1 MYKKILLP
9 LDLSNTT
16 NQRKAVKTAIEMA
29 QTFNSMLHVMTVI
42 PDYGMSIVSSYFPID
57 HEKTMIADTKQNLA
71 AYVAKNIPD
80 AIRKKQIVA
89 HGTIYSEILDYANKA
104 KVNLIVMA
112 SHRPELKD
120 YLVGPNASRVV
131 RHANCST
138 MVVRP

>member
-9 LDLSNTT
+9 LDLGNVKS
-16 NQRKAVKTAIEMA
+16 QRKAVKTAVEMA
-29 QTFNSMLHVMTVI
+29 QTFNSTLHIMTVV
-42 PDYGMSIVSSYFPID
+42 PDFGMSIVGSYFPED
-57 HEKTMIADTKQNLA
+57 HEQTMISEAKDQLA
-71 AYVAKNIPD
+71 AFVAKNIPES
-80 AIRKKQIVA
+80 IRKKEIVA
-89 HGTIYSEILDYANKA
+89 HGTIYSEILDYANKSKA
-104 KVNLIVMA
+104 NLIVMA

>member
-9 LDLSNTT
+9 LDLGNVRS
-16 NQRKAVKTAIEMA
+16 QRKAVKTAVEMA
-29 QTFNSMLHVMTVI
+29 QTFNSTLHIMTVV
-42 PDYGMSIVSSYFPID
+42 PDYGMSIVGSYFPAD
-57 HEKTMIADTKQNLA
+57 HEKTMIADTKEKLA
-71 AYVAKNIPD
+71 AYVAKNVPD
-80 AIRKKQIVA
+80 SVRKKEIVA
-89 HGTIYSEILDYANKA
+89 HGTIYSEILDYANRLKA
-104 KVNLIVMA
+104 NLIVMA